1 MENPASLS
9 TMELFM
15 IHKQSGF
22 TLITKSKKTKYDSAY
37 KISRNITNKSGQDD
51 LLHGLLNK
59 VNLLFILRL
68 LQKVLGK

>member
-1 MENPASLS
+1 
-9 TMELFM
+9 M

-22 TLITKSKKTKYDSAY
+22 TLITKCKKTTYDSAY

-59 VNLLFILRL
+59 VSN
-68 LQKVLGK
+68 

>member
-1 MENPASLS
+1 
-9 TMELFM
+9 M

-22 TLITKSKKTKYDSAY
+22 TLITKSKRTTYDSAY
-37 KISRNITNKSGQDD
+37 KISRNITNKPGQDD
-51 LLHGLLNK
+51 LLHGLLNN

>member
-1 MENPASLS
+1 
-9 TMELFM
+9 M

-22 TLITKSKKTKYDSAY
+22 TLITKSKRTTYDSAY
-37 KISRNITNKSGQDD
+37 KISRIITNKSGQYD

>member
-1 MENPASLS
+1 
-9 TMELFM
+9 M

-22 TLITKSKKTKYDSAY
+22 TLITKSKKTTYDSAY
-37 KISRNITNKSGQDD
+37 KISRNTTNKSGQDD

-68 LQKVLGK
+68 LQQMLGK